1 MLKFIV
7 IFIAFLACTY
17 IGFYFGE
24 VYKFRSLELKEFQ
37 KAVNLI
43 NTEVLFSSTPL
54 PIALLNISYKLETS
68 FSKVFKDIADM
79 LEEGEVFSVYEG
91 FTKSFSKHKD
101 EFNLKEEDLNI
112 IKDFFFSLGESGVYG
127 QEKVFSLTSEEL
139 KRKYLEAEEECKV
152 NRKMYRGIGV
162 CVGAII
168 AIFFI

>member
-1 MLKFIV
+1 MFRIIV
-7 IFIAFLACTY
+7 ILVVFLACIY

-24 VYKFRSLELKEFQ
+24 VFKHRSVELKDFQ
-37 KAVNLI
+37 KALMLM
-43 NTEVLFSSTPL
+43 NTEVLYSSTPL
-54 PIALLNISYKLETS
+54 PTALLNISYKLES
-68 FSKVFKDIADM
+68 PFSKVFKETSDM
-79 LEEGEVFSVYEG
+79 LEVGEIYSVYEG
-91 FTKSFSKHKD
+91 FNKSYNNHKD
-101 EFNLKEEDLNI
+101 EFHLKADDFNI

-127 QEKVFSLTSEEL
+127 QEKIFNLTSEEL